1 MGRIEL
7 QPTTVLAGKTE
18 SSGQLVFWQG
28 SLAAVLVRIAEAEG
42 EGDSPEGWFLEAGF
56 GKCGFVYSPLPSV
69 FPDLESAVD
78 WIERR
83 LEASEERGE

>member
-7 QPTTVLAGKTE
+7 RPITVLAGKTE

-28 SLAAVLVRIAEAEG
+28 SLAAVLVKIGEADG
-42 EGDSPEGWFLEAGF
+42 DGDSPEGWFLEAGF
-56 GKCGFVYSPLPSV
+56 GRCGFVYAPLPAV
-69 FPDLESAVD
+69 FADLESAID

-83 LEASEERGE
+83 LDAGEERGG